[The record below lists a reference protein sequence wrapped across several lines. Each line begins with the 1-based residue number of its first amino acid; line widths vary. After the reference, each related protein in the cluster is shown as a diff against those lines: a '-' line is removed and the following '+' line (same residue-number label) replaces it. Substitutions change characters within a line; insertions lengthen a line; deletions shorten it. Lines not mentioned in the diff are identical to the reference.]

1 MKDKGK
7 QSKVKHP
14 KSRGANLSHMKLLVS
29 DPEFQD
35 IVADVRGVLKIP
47 DGGFSDDTEVE
58 PFYARLYTL
67 SDEVMDD
74 EAYRSRGRAIR
85 ATYEAGGIVREEY
98 CARINRHEEEVPLN
112 YKTMRIRFI
121 VEKFH
126 LPDNFHDS
134 IGSYIVRGI
143 VLAPYHNFTIGSQKA
158 VRGDH
163 IFKGFRGVSVTFYT
177 APTNEDFREAK
188 KMVDVLVQCRE
199 LPSYRPMKNIDRDLN
214 MERWYANKVRFDSV
228 ENKTY
233 ETKTSEI
240 AEELLGD
247 PTKPATVRGVVR
259 DLNKTR
265 EKLFHSRGKK

>member
-14 KSRGANLSHMKLLVS
+14 KSKDANLSHMKLLVS
-29 DPEFQD
+29 DREFQKM
-35 IVADVRGVLKIP
+35 VADIRGVLKIP
-47 DGGFSDDTEVE
+47 DGGFSDDADIG
-58 PFYARLYTL
+58 PFNARLYAL
-67 SDEVMDD
+67 SNEVTSD
-74 EAYRSRGRAIR
+74 EAYRSRGRAIH
-85 ATYEAGGIVREEY
+85 AAYKVREIDHDDY

-112 YKTMRIRFI
+112 YKMMRIRFI
-121 VEKFH
+121 VEKFY

-143 VLAPYHNFTIGSQKA
+143 VLAPYHNFTIGSEKA
-158 VRGDH
+158 VRGDQ

-177 APTNEDFREAK
+177 VPTNEDFREAK
-188 KMVDVLVQCRE
+188 KMVDVLVQCRD

-259 DLNKTR
+259 DLNKIR